1 MSLAGGYDQYP
12 FVADFYDHVVPYRSR
27 PDVTFFVEAAEE
39 SGGPV
44 LEVGCGTGRIL
55 IPTARAGVEITGLDL
70 SSLMLA
76 VCRERLSHEFEAV
89 RSRAELVQADMRRF
103 DLGKTFAL
111 VTLPFRPFQHLPTVD
126 DQLACVSSVARHL
139 TQGGRLILD
148 IFNPSLDMLT
158 LPEVGQ
164 EYGEEPE
171 FEAPDGRRIVRRHR
185 TVACDRFEQVNQF
198 ELIYYVTHPD
208 GRTERLVHEFPLRYI
223 FRFEAEHLLARCG
236 FTVEHVYAGYDKS
249 PYGSTYP
256 GDLIF
261 VARPKN

>member
-1 MSLAGGYDQYP
+1 MNFAGGYDEYP
-12 FVADFYDHVVPYRSR
+12 FVADFYDHVVPYRNR
-27 PDVTFFVEAAEE
+27 PDVTFFVEAAQE

-70 SSLMLA
+70 SSLMLD
-76 VCRERLSHEFEAV
+76 VCRERLGHESEAV
-89 RSRAELVQADMRRF
+89 RARVELVQSDMRRF

-111 VTLPFRPFQHLPTVD
+111 VTVPFRPFLHLLTVD
-126 DQLACVSSVARHL
+126 DQLACVSSIARHL
-139 TQGGRLILD
+139 AQDGRLILD
-148 IFNPSLDMLT
+148 IFNPSLDMLA
-158 LPEVGQ
+158 LPAGQ

-171 FEAPDGRRIVRRHR
+171 FETPDGRRIVRRHR

-208 GRTERLVHEFPLRYI
+208 GRTERLVHDFPLRYI
-223 FRFEAEHLLARCG
+223 FRFEAEHLLARRG
-236 FTVEHVYAGYDKS
+236 FTVEHIYSGYDKS

-256 GDLIF
+256 GELIL
-261 VARPKN
+261 VARRVNP